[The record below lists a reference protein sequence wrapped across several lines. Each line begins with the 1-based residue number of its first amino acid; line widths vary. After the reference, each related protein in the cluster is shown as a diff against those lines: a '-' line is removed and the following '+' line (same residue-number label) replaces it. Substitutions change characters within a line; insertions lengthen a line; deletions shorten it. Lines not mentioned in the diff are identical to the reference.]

1 MAIDELQRV
10 AQPAASTPP
19 ARRGRV
25 RVVQPR
31 QPSFRYALAEIW
43 RYRRFTTFFGRRF
56 VRKSYQNTWVG
67 LPWLFLRPYLD
78 IGTKLFVFGGL
89 IGITAAGVPYPL
101 FVMTATAAWMVFA
114 EAFQGAARS
123 LYMAR
128 NLLQVVHLP
137 RTVVILG
144 SIVPT
149 AVHFLL
155 VLFVAVLLAGY
166 YQLHDGSAHLAF
178 SPESPVYIAAGLL
191 LLLLQGVGLGIL
203 GAVMGARTRDLRFML
218 GYVMAVLYFLT
229 PILYSFQKVPEKY
242 RLVTELSPMTGGM
255 EMFKAGV
262 FATPFPPMTAVVASV
277 VATLLI
283 WGPGFWLFHRQE
295 VRDW

>member
-1 MAIDELQRV
+1 MITDELQTV
-10 AQPAASTPP
+10 APPAARTHS
-19 ARRGRV
+19 ARRRRV
-25 RVVQPR
+25 RTVQPR
-31 QPSFRYALAEIW
+31 QPNFGYALAEIW

-56 VRKSYQNTWVG
+56 VRKSYQNTWIG
-67 LPWLFLRPYLD
+67 FPWLFLRPYLD

-89 IGITAAGVPYPL
+89 IGITAGDVPYPL

-155 VLFVAVLLAGY
+155 VLFVAALLAGY
-166 YQLHDGSAHLAF
+166 YLLHDGSTHLDF
-178 SPESPVYIAAGLL
+178 SPESPVYIVAALS
-191 LLLLQGVGLGIL
+191 LLLLQGVGLGIV
-203 GAVMGARTRDLRFML
+203 GAVVGARTRDLRFML
-218 GYVMAVLYFLT
+218 GYILAVLYFLT

-262 FATPFPPMTAVVASV
+262 FGTPFPPMTAVVASV
-277 VATLLI
+277 VTTLLI
-283 WGPGFWLFHRQE
+283 WGPGFWLFHRLE